1 MTIDKVPV
9 LSAEEIIKAL
19 VKIGFVNTRRSK
31 GSHFRYVHPD
41 GRRTT
46 VPVHKKKDISKGLLK
61 QILKDINVSLAD
73 FKKLLKK

>member
-9 LSAEEIIKAL
+9 LKSDEVIKVL
-19 VKIGFVNTRRSK
+19 LRLGFVNTRKSK
-31 GSHFRYVHPD
+31 GSHFRYAHPD

-46 VPVHKKKDISKGLLK
+46 VPMHKGKDISKGLLK
-61 QILKDINVSLAD
+61 QILKDTNVSLAD